1 MPANHTQKAKYNYY
15 FCVGKYQGLQVIMS
29 YKRFFPGV
37 LIFLILAGFVFYACK
52 KGEDPNSNIPY
63 AYINV
68 IINPNSTMYQ
78 ELNVVGGWMYYPY
91 VNAPS
96 RGLIIYR
103 MTQEDFLAYE
113 RTPPINSDLCCDPET
128 LICTHLIVDDYYPF
142 VYDTCSDLSYQILDG
157 SPIEPATI
165 PLKQYLTVYDGL
177 NLYIT
182 N

>member
-1 MPANHTQKAKYNYY
+1 MEILLLFLRSLVSKRKGTLKRSAKYRGLMILLMAVA
-15 FCVGKYQGLQVIMS
+15 VGLMHS
-29 YKRFFPGV
+29 
-37 LIFLILAGFVFYACK
+37 CK
-52 KGEDPNSNIPY
+52 KGEDPNSDIPY

-68 IINPNSTMYQ
+68 VINPNSTMYQ
-78 ELNVVGGWMYYPY
+78 ELNIVGGWLYYPY

-113 RTPPINSDLCCDPET
+113 RTPPVNSNQCCDPET
-128 LICTHLIVDDYYPF
+128 LVCTHLIVDDYYPF
-142 VYDTCSDLSYQILDG
+142 VYDTCSELSYQILDG
-157 SPIEPATI
+157 SPVAPASI
-165 PLKQYLTVYDGL
+165 PLKRYNTVYDGL

>member
-1 MPANHTQKAKYNYY
+1 MPRRINIR
-15 FCVGKYQGLQVIMS
+15 GLLLAV
-29 YKRFFPGV
+29 V
-37 LIFLILAGFVFYACK
+37 LSLVMTSACN
-52 KGEDPNSNIPY
+52 KGEDPNSDIPY

-68 IINPNSTMYQ
+68 VINPNSTLYQ
-78 ELNVVGGWMYYPY
+78 ELNIIGGWMYYPY

-103 MTQEDFLAYE
+103 LSLDQFLAYE
-113 RTPPINSDLCCDPET
+113 RTPPVNSNACVDPET
-128 LICTHLIVDDYYPF
+128 GLQTYLIVDDYYPF
-142 VYDTCSDLSYQILDG
+142 VYDTCSDYSYQIIDG

-165 PLKQYLTVYDGL
+165 PLKQYYTAYDGM